1 MKHISKFN
9 ESKGITIYE
18 GVKKL
23 VYVVIV
29 NDNQKTYGD
38 ESQAYVFINRMK
50 AADKFIELVSE
61 ALFDSVEEFDEE
73 FERYYEDGE
82 RLFADVEEN
91 PDFEKAKK
99 AAETFNIDI
108 KLIDANIE

>member
-29 NDNQKTYGD
+29 NDNQKTYVD

-50 AADKFIELVSE
+50 AADKFIELVN
-61 ALFDSVEEFDEE
+61 EEFDEE

-99 AAETFNIDI
+99 LVENYESVDI